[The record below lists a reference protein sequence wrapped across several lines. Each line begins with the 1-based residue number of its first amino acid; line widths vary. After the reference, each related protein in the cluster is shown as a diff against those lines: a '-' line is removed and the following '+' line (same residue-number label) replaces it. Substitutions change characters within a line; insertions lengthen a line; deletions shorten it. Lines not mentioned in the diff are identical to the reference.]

1 MQVSLAL
8 ELQLPRKKCVRMLDT
23 FNPKVT
29 TVDAYM
35 DDAKFLQDPMVGE
48 VELKFIH
55 QVFYGCHRYSKL
67 LKLFVTSFVFKVPA
81 IAVRSEQSLYQVL
94 AYLLFFRPGDDSYE
108 QPEHMH
114 VQTGSAL

>member
-1 MQVSLAL
+1 MLAFIGSGGML
-8 ELQLPRKKCVRMLDT
+8 SELHTLRTTELRKKCVKLLET

-35 DDAKFLQDPMVGE
+35 DDAKFLEDPMIGD

-55 QVFYGCHRYSKL
+55 QVFYGCHRYGKL
-67 LKLFVTSFVFKVPA
+67 LKLFVTSFAFRVPA

-94 AYLLFFRPGDDSYE
+94 AYLLFFRRGVMIVWHGE
-108 QPEHMH
+108 
-114 VQTGSAL
+114 